1 MDNIITAFGIT
12 YLLGILI
19 WLLRICYNEHRK
31 RKRRM
36 FYLYWYEEK
45 PIANG
50 GYIDHGEKLIECNS
64 KDEACD
70 IFLYENPNAK
80 ISGIIELS

>member
-1 MDNIITAFGIT
+1 MDNIITVFGIT
-12 YLLGILI
+12 YLLSILV
-19 WLLRICYNEHRK
+19 WVLSTYYKQRK

-36 FYLYWYEEK
+36 FYLYWYENK
-45 PIANG
+45 PLANG
-50 GYIDHGEKLIECNS
+50 GFVDHGEKLIECNS

-80 ISGIIELS
+80 ISGVIELE